1 VNTILKKKVLV
12 LGSTGMLGHQVVNYL
27 KYFNELIV
35 NDISYRNKLRKDTI
49 IINAMDKASLE
60 GVIIKL
66 KPDFIINCIGVL
78 IKGSHNE
85 EEAIYLNSYLPHQ
98 LKRLAKNINSK
109 LIHISTDCVFSGGS
123 GQYVETDPRDGQG
136 IYSQTKILGEIIDE
150 TNLTLRTSIIGP
162 ELKGNGEG
170 LFHWF
175 MNQSGDVS
183 GYTKAIWSGVTTI
196 ELAKA
201 VKWSMDNNVTGL
213 YHVTNNSS
221 ISKYSL
227 LQLFKK
233 YINKDV
239 CIKPFSGKDIDKS
252 FIDTRLLMDYK
263 IPSYEKMV
271 SDMMDLIMSNRLLYS
286 QYKVEYF
293 DKK

>member
-1 VNTILKKKVLV
+1 MNTILKKKVLV

-60 GVIIKL
+60 SVIIKL

-162 ELKGNGEG
+162 ELKSNGEG

-201 VKWSMDNNVTGL
+201 VKWSIDHQITGL
-213 YHVTNNSS
+213 YHVTNSSS
-221 ISKYSL
+221 ISKCEL
-227 LQLFKK
+227 LKLFQKYTKK
-233 YINKDV
+233 NISINPVDGKNINK
-239 CIKPFSGKDIDKS
+239 S
-252 FIDTRLLMDYK
+252 FLDTRKEINYV
-263 IPSYEKMV
+263 IPSYEEMIKDMV
-271 SDMMDLIMSNRLLYS
+271 EFINNHETLYQ
-286 QYKVEYF
+286 QYLVS
-293 DKK
+293 

>member
-1 VNTILKKKVLV
+1 MNTILKKKVLV

-60 GVIIKL
+60 SVIIKL

-162 ELKGNGEG
+162 ELKKTGTG
-170 LFHWF
+170 LFNWF
-175 MNQSGDVS
+175 MSQSGS
-183 GYTKAIWSGVTTI
+183 IEGYKKTIWSGVTTL
-196 ELAKA
+196 ELSKA
-201 VKWSMDNNVTGL
+201 IYWAINNEIYGI
-213 YHVTNNSS
+213 YHITNNLK
-221 ISKYSL
+221 ISKNDLISL
-227 LQLFKK
+227 
-233 YINKDV
+233 
-239 CIKPFSGKDIDKS
+239 IKLHTRKSIKIIPVEGNMSDKS
-252 FIDTRLLMDYK
+252 LIDTRALLNYE
-263 IPSYEKMV
+263 IPSYDEMV
-271 SDMMDLIMSNRLLYS
+271 REMIADISKSINLYKH
-286 QYKVEYF
+286 YKL
-293 DKK
+293 